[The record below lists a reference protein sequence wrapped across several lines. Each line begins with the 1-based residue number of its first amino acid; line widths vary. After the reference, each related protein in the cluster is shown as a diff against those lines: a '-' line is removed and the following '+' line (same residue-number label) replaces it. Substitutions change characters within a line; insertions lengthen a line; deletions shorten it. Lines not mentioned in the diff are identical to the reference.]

1 MRNNLL
7 TLITLLILSSCN
19 QNKQSEISIISNGTS
34 WVGYKDIYFQKD
46 LIVCGANSEST
57 IILTEKIN
65 ENDTIYS
72 GINNSD
78 NRFTYATRP
87 KIAGAFKIKGKIIT
101 DRIETTF
108 NQEVII
114 LPRMEVVG
122 FNTKQASDIKV
133 GIENEIE
140 IIIGVPKKYRTL
152 STDNGKIIERNDKII
167 IIPERVG
174 ACRIKLDV
182 KMPSDEKLE
191 FNDVLFNV
199 TE

>member
-1 MRNNLL
+1 MNNNLL
-7 TLITLLILSSCN
+7 TLIILLILSSCN
-19 QNKQSEISIISNGTS
+19 LKKQSEISVISNGTS
-34 WVGYKDIYFQKD
+34 WVGYKDFYFEKD
-46 LIVCGANSEST
+46 LVVCGANSEST

-72 GINNSD
+72 GLDKSD

-87 KIAGAFKIKGKIIT
+87 KKAGTFKIKGKIIT
-101 DRIETTF
+101 DGIETTF

-122 FNTKQASDIKV
+122 FNTKQASDLKV
-133 GIENEIE
+133 GIENEIK

-152 STDNGKIIERNDKII
+152 STDNGKIIERNDKTI

-174 ACRIKLDV
+174 ACTIKIDV
-182 KMPSDEKLE
+182 KMPSDEKFE
-191 FNDVLFNV
+191 FNDVLFHV
-199 TE
+199 KK